1 MADKDPKD
9 LSGVIR
15 NLPRAHDW
23 DLVST
28 FMLSVAKEMPRTAE
42 CMLKPVADALL
53 PLGLEHALLCNISA
67 AIENA
72 GEELRSNCREGTL
85 DCITTR
91 LNVSTQSM
99 KTGGKPRQWNF
110 FVIKQMVSSESDNL
124 DALEHPTCMIDVHV
138 Y

>member
-1 MADKDPKD
+1 MADDAQKKID
-9 LSGVIR
+9 GVIR
-15 NLPRAHDW
+15 NMPRAHDW

-42 CMLKPVADALL
+42 CMLKPVADALM
-53 PLGLEHALLCNISA
+53 PLGLEHDFLCDVSA
-67 AIENA
+67 AIEDA

-91 LNVSTQSM
+91 LNVSTQAVKES
-99 KTGGKPRQWNF
+99 GKPRRWNF